1 MESSENENDSFEEE
15 KTYTQK
21 EISEHE
27 ELKQLYMENEQ
38 YVKAKKE
45 NEIIEQ
51 LKKKLQGME
60 NTKLETEQR
69 KEITELNS
77 NYDEIIRETR
87 DKYEAKIRR
96 VEQICRKGLYEMNE
110 KYKRDLKNIEK
121 KYAMSK
127 KHSPEYMAMAAEEKK
142 LLKNNRFDEAIALQK
157 LRKKK
162 EEEDNK
168 RYLTL
173 HKIEIENLKKNLTN
187 KYNKEV
193 NNFKNN
199 RKNEIDL
206 LRTQMNMTL
215 DNIDKQFNN
224 RRYDL
229 ISMQNHKMLVQNNVP
244 FAKGREY
251 KRNNSNLSRS
261 TFKRIMGPMTLNN
274 FNEKKE
280 TPNKKLSKGKR
291 LKSAKVDK

>member
-1 MESSENENDSFEEE
+1 MDSSENENDSFEEE
-15 KTYTQK
+15 KTYCQK

-51 LKKKLQGME
+51 LKKKIQGME
-60 NTKLETEQR
+60 NTKLETEQK
-69 KEITELNS
+69 KEIIELNS
-77 NYDEIIRETR
+77 NYDEIIKETR

-96 VEQICRKGLYEMNE
+96 VEQISRKGLYEMNE
-110 KYKRDLKNIEK
+110 KYKKDLKNIEK

-199 RKNEIDL
+199 KKNEIDL
-206 LRTQMNMTL
+206 LTTQMNITL

-224 RRYDL
+224 RRHDL
-229 ISMQNHKMLVQNNVP
+229 ISMQNHKMQVQNNVP

-261 TFKRIMGPMTLNN
+261 TFKRIMGPMTLSTLKEK
-274 FNEKKE
+274 NE
-280 TPNKKLSKGKR
+280 TNKRVGSIGKR
-291 LKSAKVDK
+291 IKSAKFDK